1 MSINISGLKANGHL
15 HTPYSFSSFSS
26 VEQIFQLAKAE
37 NISIV
42 GVNDFF
48 TFDGYNEFYQFA
60 KKNKIYPMF
69 GIEFIGLE
77 KQMQQSG
84 VLINDPANPGRI
96 YISGKGIKY
105 PVNENSN
112 YFKKITKLQDQS
124 NAQSQL
130 MIEKLNICLQSI
142 GIKKTFL
149 FAEIQKHFAHKQVRE
164 RHIAKALREWVFEYA
179 ATNDE
184 RKKTFVQL
192 FQGKDLSSD
201 LTNISAVENEIRDR
215 ILKKGGVAFV
225 EESDEN
231 FLPLKEIKSLI
242 IEAGGIPCYPI
253 LLDFKDGQF
262 TGFEKDYENMH
273 QQLVEWGIGC
283 IELIPQR
290 NELKYLEGLVKFFN
304 ERRFVITFGTEHN
317 TPNMSPLSISA
328 KGNQNLTPDL
338 QRISNDGCA
347 IIAAHQELVN
357 NGKEGF
363 LDDKGNSKNHQ
374 YETFLKMG
382 TELLNKYFTL

>member
-1 MSINISGLKANGHL
+1 MSIDISGLKANGHL
-15 HTPYSFSSFSS
+15 HTPYSFSSFTS

-48 TFDGYNEFYQFA
+48 TFDGYNEFNQFA
-60 KKNKIYPMF
+60 KKSKLYPMF

-130 MIEKLNICLQSI
+130 MIEKLNIFLQSI

-149 FAEIQKHFAHKQVRE
+149 FAEIQKQFAHKQVRE

-192 FQGKDLSSD
+192 FQGKDLNSD
-201 LTNISAVENEIRDR
+201 LENISAVENEIRDR

-231 FLPLKEIKSLI
+231 FLPLDEIKNLI

-262 TGFEKDYENMH
+262 TGFEKNYEEMSI
-273 QQLVEWGIGC
+273 QLIEWGIGC

-304 ERRFVITFGTEHN
+304 ERNFVITFGTEHN
-317 TPNMSPLSISA
+317 TPSMSPLSINA
-328 KGNQNLTPDL
+328 KGNQNLTPEL
-338 QRISNDGCA
+338 QRISNEGCA

-357 NGKEGF
+357 NEKEGF
-363 LDDKGNSKNHQ
+363 LDEEGNPKNHQ
-374 YETFLKMG
+374 YKAFLEMG
-382 TELLNKYFTL
+382 KEVLNNYLTL